1 MHSKDW
7 IPEFKSPFKK
17 ELEDFIKF
25 KRSNGYAYRDP
36 ICYRLKEL
44 DTFFLSLNQ
53 SEPYIDQE
61 VYDLW
66 MTQCKSAKESTKAK
80 YSGVIITFCEYL
92 RMTGHENIIQPDIPK
107 SFVCQDYIPYIFS
120 DALLFL

>member
-44 DTFFLSLNQ
+44 DTFFGNL
-53 SEPYIDQE
+53 
-61 VYDLW
+61 
-66 MTQCKSAKESTKAK
+66 K
-80 YSGVIITFCEYL
+80 
-92 RMTGHENIIQPDIPK
+92 
-107 SFVCQDYIPYIFS
+107 
-120 DALLFL
+120 

>member
-17 ELEDFIKF
+17 KLEDFIKF

-53 SEPYIDQE
+53 
-61 VYDLW
+61 
-66 MTQCKSAKESTKAK
+66 
-80 YSGVIITFCEYL
+80 
-92 RMTGHENIIQPDIPK
+92 R
-107 SFVCQDYIPYIFS
+107 
-120 DALLFL
+120 LLDKLQQVDSLVRQQ

>member
-44 DTFFLSLNQ
+44 DTFFLSLFDKK
-53 SEPYIDQE
+53 EFY
-61 VYDLW
+61 
-66 MTQCKSAKESTKAK
+66 MTK
-80 YSGVIITFCEYL
+80 F
-92 RMTGHENIIQPDIPK
+92 
-107 SFVCQDYIPYIFS
+107 FVF
-120 DALLFL
+120 

>member
-80 YSGVIITFCEYL
+80 YSVSA
-92 RMTGHENIIQPDIPK
+92 K
-107 SFVCQDYIPYIFS
+107 
-120 DALLFL
+120 

>member
-44 DTFFLSLNQ
+44 DTFFLSLNRKRQ
-53 SEPYIDQE
+53 
-61 VYDLW
+61 
-66 MTQCKSAKESTKAK
+66 
-80 YSGVIITFCEYL
+80 II
-92 RMTGHENIIQPDIPK
+92 
-107 SFVCQDYIPYIFS
+107 
-120 DALLFL
+120 